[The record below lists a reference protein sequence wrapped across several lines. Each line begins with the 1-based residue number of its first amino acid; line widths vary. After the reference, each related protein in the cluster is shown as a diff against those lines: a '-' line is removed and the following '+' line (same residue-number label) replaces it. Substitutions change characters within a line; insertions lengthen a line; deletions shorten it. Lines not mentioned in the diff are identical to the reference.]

1 MKSLGLPTW
10 ATTLLGLLAGALAI
24 LNEVAFGFD
33 AEWRGYLSIVLIFL
47 SGVGIS
53 PLVGPAFRAA
63 LHLSTTASMFITSAL
78 AALALAVHSVN
89 ISEGW
94 RGVIQGVLAF
104 AAAVGFAPTVTTE
117 QAKRLVAT
125 TGATMMTLVVSLWA
139 VGALVVV
146 AVTVVVLG

>member
-1 MKSLGLPTW
+1 MTKLGLPTW

-63 LHLSTTASMFITSAL
+63 LHLSTTASMFITSGL

-89 ISEGW
+89 VSEGW

-104 AAAVGFAPTVTTE
+104 AAAVGFAPTVTTV

-125 TGATMMTLVVSLWA
+125 AGATTMLVVSLWTA
-139 VGALVVV
+139 GALVIV